1 MNSFFK
7 ILSII
12 LTVLLIIAAGLYFYD
27 AITDWL
33 YQPTDNMSVIAVVT
47 IVAAFVLAIIMNKLN
62 NLYEVILHLN
72 FGEEE
77 GEEEEEEEEEDEEY

>member
-1 MNSFFK
+1 MNTFFK

-12 LTVLLIIAAGLYFYD
+12 LTVLLIIAAVLYFND
-27 AITDWL
+27 AITAWL
-33 YQPTDNMSVIAVVT
+33 YKPTDNMSVIAVVT
-47 IVAAFVLAIIMNKLN
+47 IVVAFSLAIIMNKLN

-77 GEEEEEEEEEDEEY
+77 EEDEEY